1 MKTVGIT
8 QRVMVDPKHGERRD
22 ALDQRWP
29 RFLAAVGL
37 VGVPLPNRPE
47 LAVRVAAE
55 LELAGLVL
63 TGGNDLAAYGGDAP
77 ERDATEAALIE
88 WARGRAVPVMGV
100 CRGMQVILHGF
111 GAELERAQG
120 HVTASHAALIDG
132 APRNVNSYHNF
143 MVRKTVPALRVWGT
157 AWDGSIEAIR
167 HDREPIV
174 GVMWHP
180 ERVDPFEV
188 RDISLFRSFFGIEG

>member
-1 MKTVGIT
+1 MKIVGIT
-8 QRVMVDPKHGERRD
+8 QRVVVAPKHGERRD

-29 RFLAAVGL
+29 QFLAAVG
-37 VGVPLPNRPE
+37 VAGVPLPNVPH
-47 LAVRVAAE
+47 LAVRLASE
-55 LELAGLVL
+55 LEVAGLVL

-88 WARGRAVPVMGV
+88 WARSRSTPLMGV

-111 GAELERAQG
+111 GAALERAEG
-120 HVTASHAALIDG
+120 HVTPSHSILVDG
-132 APRNVNSYHNF
+132 EPRNVNSYHNF
-143 MVRKTVPALRVWGT
+143 VARKAVPMLRVWGT

-167 HDREPIV
+167 HDSEPIL

-180 ERVDPFEV
+180 ERAEPFEP
-188 RDISLFRSFFGIEG
+188 RDLAMFRAFFGVGG